1 MIIPQLMIQPSL
13 LMHSGVQIRQKD
25 DVILFKFT
33 DELHS
38 RLEEFLEKKKQD
50 C

>member
-1 MIIPQLMIQPSL
+1 MATPQLMIQPSF
-13 LMHSGVQIRQKD
+13 LMRSGLQIRKKNG
-25 DVILFKFT
+25 IIFFKFT

-38 RLEEFLEKKKQD
+38 RMEELLEKKKRQ